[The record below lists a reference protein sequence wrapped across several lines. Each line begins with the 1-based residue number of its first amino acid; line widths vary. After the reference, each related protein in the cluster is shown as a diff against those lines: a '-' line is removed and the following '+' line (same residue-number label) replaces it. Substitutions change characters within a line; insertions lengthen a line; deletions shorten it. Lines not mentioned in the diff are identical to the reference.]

1 MQDNTLFNTS
11 ILKNL
16 RYAKPEATEEEINKA
31 LKKAKAD
38 FVFKTNQ

>member
-11 ILKNL
+11 IKENLKI
-16 RYAKPEATEEEINKA
+16 AKDKAKKEDIIDA

-38 FVFKTNQ
+38 FVLDLKD